1 MTSQSIIKTVAD
13 TIHANGNGKI
23 PMEECQQLA
32 QELQEKGLLRYAL
45 PEPDVT
51 AAGNHRWIGD
61 EMPLVAVI
69 DGAVCQMFPN
79 GAEVVS
85 DPRHSLHW
93 GKCLIAASEE
103 VLS

>member
-23 PMEECQQLA
+23 PS
-32 QELQEKGLLRYAL
+32 
-45 PEPDVT
+45 
-51 AAGNHRWIGD
+51 
-61 EMPLVAVI
+61 
-69 DGAVCQMFPN
+69 
-79 GAEVVS
+79 EVVS

-93 GKCLIAASEE
+93 GKCLFAASEE